1 MSATVPVYG
10 WVFMYWMM
18 SIIVTGN
25 FQFMLT
31 DLSVEVNML
40 RAVIVGVISTRRRG
54 SCSRERMRSQSCR
67 KLWAICRFISF
78 KNVNTS
84 FDCLPRTTDSRFFAL
99 FYSAVY
105 YTVSQKNCATFIF
118 TVTLAN
124 VGWFLKFFQCR
135 NQKETAHNKNEKCP
149 TAA

>member
-1 MSATVPVYG
+1 MSAAVPVYG
-10 WVFMYWMM
+10 WIFMCWYWMI

-25 FQFMLT
+25 FQFMLIA
-31 DLSVEVNML
+31 LSVEVKML
-40 RAVIVGVISTRRRG
+40 RAVIVGVISTRRHG
-54 SCSRERMRSQSCR
+54 SCSRERMRSRSCR

-105 YTVSQKNCATFIF
+105 YYTTFPVFHIMFTTFIPLP
-118 TVTLAN
+118 TLTLVKISNKTAN
-124 VGWFLKFFQCR
+124 INVKWTLS
-135 NQKETAHNKNEKCP
+135 
-149 TAA
+149 